1 MRNIHDSGEYNKY
14 QNTSGSSGG
23 GRGLGCGGLIGV
35 AIVVILVISFIANG
49 ASWEAIETLLAFVII
64 AFMIFK

>member
-14 QNTSGSSGG
+14 QNTSGGSGG
-23 GRGLGCGGLIGV
+23 GRELGCGGLIGIV
-35 AIVVILVISFIANG
+35 IVVILVISFIANG